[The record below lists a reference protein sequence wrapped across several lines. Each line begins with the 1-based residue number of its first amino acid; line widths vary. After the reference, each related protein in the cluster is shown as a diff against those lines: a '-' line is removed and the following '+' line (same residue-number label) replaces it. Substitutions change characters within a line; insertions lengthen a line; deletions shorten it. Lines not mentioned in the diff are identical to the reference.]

1 MKLIAA
7 CIVSFLITLVTGRF
21 LLPELRRL
29 KAGQSIRE
37 DGPTWHAGKSG
48 TPTMGGLM
56 FIFGILV
63 TILVFG
69 WDAMCAGSF
78 AHLYVFAFAA
88 VFGLIGFLDDFQKVK
103 MHRNLGLTAIQ
114 KFALQLAAAVVFLC
128 LMRYEGMLTP
138 NLYVPFA
145 NTYVILPWIV
155 YMIFAAFVIVGTVNA
170 VNITDGIDGLAG
182 SVTVPVALFFAVV
195 GSWWGYENDLGVFA
209 AAMVGGLIGFLVYNF
224 HPAKVFMGDTG
235 STFLGYILAT
245 YSIQGLFKY
254 YAIVSFAV
262 PFLVLGLPIF
272 DTAFAIVRRVARGQS
287 PMTPDRGH
295 IHHRMMDMGLNQK
308 QTVAALYVVSSLLGL
323 SAVVLTTSGEL
334 KAMLLLLTL
343 AAVAYVASR
352 VIFPREIAETAHEKE
367 LEQEEMQA
375 KSAAPAPEEKE
386 EKHEEN

>member
-69 WDAMCAGSF
+69 WDAMRAGSF

-138 NLYVPFA
+138 NLYVPFF
-145 NTYVILPWIV
+145 NTQIVMSWWV
-155 YMIFAAFVIVGTVNA
+155 YMVFAAFVIVGTVNA

-182 SVTVPVALFFAVV
+182 SVTVPVGLFFTVLAI
-195 GSWWGYENDLGVFA
+195 WWQGYEQLGIYA
-209 AAMVGGLIGFLVYNF
+209 AALVGGLLGFLIYNF

-235 STFLGYILAT
+235 SLFLG
-245 YSIQGLFKY
+245 G
-254 YAIVSFAV
+254 
-262 PFLVLGLPIF
+262 
-272 DTAFAIVRRVARGQS
+272 
-287 PMTPDRGH
+287 
-295 IHHRMMDMGLNQK
+295 
-308 QTVAALYVVSSLLGL
+308 TVAALAFAYDMPLVLIPVGFVYICETLSDILQVIYFKATHGKRIFKMAPLHHHFELCGWSEVKIVTVFVSITAVFCLL
-323 SAVVLTTSGEL
+323 
-334 KAMLLLLTL
+334 
-343 AAVAYVASR
+343 AYYGIR
-352 VIFPREIAETAHEKE
+352 GRY
-367 LEQEEMQA
+367 L
-375 KSAAPAPEEKE
+375 
-386 EKHEEN
+386 